1 MEALSPAGDRAIAGD
16 VSVARASTQ
25 ISVITFLARIAG
37 FARWVLLGYAVG
49 TTFLGN
55 VYQTANTI
63 PNIVFELVAGGL
75 LASVLVPTF
84 VREIDAGAERV
95 SEIASTLAN
104 ALLLVSVPLAL
115 LGVVLA
121 EPVMSALLIGVA
133 DPSVRDQQIELG
145 AWFLRFFLPQIP
157 LYLLGIVMQ
166 GLLHAHRR
174 FVWPAMGPLLSS
186 LTVIATY
193 VTFGAVA
200 PDASLGDTSRGH
212 LALLAGGTTL
222 GVIVLTFCQLPS
234 VLRLGLRWRPVLRWR
249 DPVVRQALRA
259 GGWGAGYL
267 GVTQLMMLVVV
278 ILANRVEGGVVGFQ
292 IANAFFELPNALIG
306 LPLALSLYPALSD
319 AAHRG
324 DETSFGRLLTSG
336 WRVAAFAGIPA
347 AVGLFL
353 LAPTASNVLLG
364 WASDVRPELVAATV
378 RGLAI
383 GVPAWVLLSILVRAL
398 YARGATA
405 RPFTLN
411 VAALT
416 MLLAVGV
423 GGTALL
429 SVHGTSAM
437 RLIGH
442 AVSSAW
448 WVAAIGGVL
457 VMGRL
462 AASWDVG
469 GALRS
474 LAVSCARAAVMGVA
488 VWTVL
493 SALRGNAPGVVVL
506 VAALAAGLVVV
517 ALLGWRSDDLRSAIA
532 LLGGPDRPRNDRRS

>member
-1 MEALSPAGDRAIAGD
+1 VEARPPD
-16 VSVARASTQ
+16 ARAGALPYAADSHIARAGMQ
-25 ISVITFLARIAG
+25 ISAITFIARVAG

-84 VREIDAGAERV
+84 VSELDAGAERI

-115 LGVVLA
+115 LGILLARPLMSVLL
-121 EPVMSALLIGVA
+121 VGVS
-133 DPSVRDQQIELG
+133 DPSLRAQQAELG

-193 VTFGAVA
+193 VTFRSLA
-200 PDASLGDTSRGH
+200 PDAALGNVEREH

-222 GVIVLTFCQLPS
+222 GVFVLTFCQLPS
-234 VLRLGLRWRPVLRWR
+234 VLALGLRWRPVLRVR
-249 DPVVRQALRA
+249 DPVIKRAMRA

-267 GVTQLMMLVVV
+267 GITQLILLIVVM
-278 ILANRVEGGVVGFQ
+278 LANRVEGGVVAFQ

-319 AAHRG
+319 AMHRS
-324 DETSFGRLLTSG
+324 DDARYGRLLGSG
-336 WRVAAFAGIPA
+336 WRIAAFVAMPA

-353 LAPTASNVLLG
+353 LAPTATNVLLG
-364 WASDVRPELVAATV
+364 WTQYVRTELVAATLQ
-378 RGLAI
+378 GLAV
-383 GVPAWVLLSILVRAL
+383 GVPAWVLLSVIVRAL
-398 YARGATA
+398 YARGRTE
-405 RPFTLN
+405 RPFMLN
-411 VAALT
+411 AAAFGVV
-416 MLLAVGV
+416 LLAGAGATSLLGPQGTDAMHVL
-423 GGTALL
+423 GG
-429 SVHGTSAM
+429 
-437 RLIGH
+437 

-448 WVAAIGGVL
+448 WIAVVVGLLMLGRIAAMWDVRAALGS
-457 VMGRL
+457 L
-462 AASWDVG
+462 AAN
-469 GALRS
+469 A
-474 LAVSCARAAVMGVA
+474 ARAAAMGVA
-488 VWTVL
+488 VWAVL
-493 SALRGNAPGVVVL
+493 RALRGNAPGLVVL
-506 VAALAAGLVVV
+506 VAGLATGVAATAALA
-517 ALLGWRSDDLRSAIA
+517 WRSDDLRAAIGV
-532 LLGGPDRPRNDRRS
+532 LSGREQQPT